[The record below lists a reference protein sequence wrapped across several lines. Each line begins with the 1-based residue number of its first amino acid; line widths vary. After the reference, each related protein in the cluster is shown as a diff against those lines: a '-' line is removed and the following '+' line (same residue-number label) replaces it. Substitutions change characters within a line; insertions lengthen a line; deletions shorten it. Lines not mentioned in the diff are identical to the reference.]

1 MTSWYWVLRQ
11 NVVRAGRKSPL
22 SAQPR
27 ERESRAR
34 EKTAMVVGCVSAKAS
49 RVCWMSKQVFAS
61 ARAEG
66 IADYSSA
73 HRVGEHNIRAFG
85 LDVHN
90 PVFIISGTTIML
102 FVAFALSF
110 PDLAA
115 ALFGQ
120 WRIALTTRL
129 DWFFMA
135 VANIALLFCLYL
147 VVSPLGSIR
156 LGGPEARPR
165 YGYPSWI
172 AMLFAA
178 GIGIGIMFYGV
189 LEPMS
194 HALTPPLSSDG
205 ITGSARRE
213 LAMAATIYHWA
224 FHPWAIYS
232 IVGLSLAFFS
242 FNKGLPLVIRSALY
256 PLFGD
261 RIWGW
266 PGHVVDVLAVLA
278 TMFGLATSLGFG
290 AEQAS
295 GGIAYLF
302 GLPNENWL
310 RVVVIAGITAIA
322 LVSILRGLDG
332 GIKRLSELN
341 MVAAAVLGFY
351 ILMLGPTANILSG
364 FFEYGAAYL
373 RYLPELSNWVGRED
387 DYYLHDWTTFY
398 WAWWMAFSPFVGMFI
413 ARISSGRTV
422 REFVVAALL
431 APSAIFVL
439 WMTIF
444 GETAM
449 DQYFL
454 EGMQEVAVTVRAFQ
468 PELTLFV
475 FLETFPLPLATSL
488 LGVALVVIFFVTSL
502 DSGALI
508 VDTMTAGGKMETP
521 VIQRIFWCMFIGLL
535 GVSLM
540 LGGGLSSL
548 QALALAAA
556 FPFALIMLLMVVSLH
571 RGLRAELKW
580 LRCHQT
586 ADVR

>member
-1 MTSWYWVLRQ
+1 MLDTQ
-11 NVVRAGRKSPL
+11 KL
-22 SAQPR
+22 SKI
-27 ERESRAR
+27 AR
-34 EKTAMVVGCVSAKAS
+34 I
-49 RVCWMSKQVFAS
+49 
-61 ARAEG
+61 EG
-66 IADYSSA
+66 IADYTSG
-73 HRVGEHNIRAFG
+73 HRIGEDNIRAFG

-90 PVFIISGTTIML
+90 PVFMVSGTTIVL

-110 PDLAA
+110 PDLAGDI
-115 ALFGQ
+115 FNQ
-120 WRIALTTRL
+120 WRITLTTRL
-129 DWFFMA
+129 DWVFMA
-135 VANIALLFCLYL
+135 IANFVLLFCLYL

-156 LGGPEARPR
+156 LGGPSARPR
-165 YGYPSWI
+165 YGYPSWV

-194 HALTPPLSSDG
+194 HALTPPLSAAG
-205 ITGSARRE
+205 ITGDARRE
-213 LAMAATIYHWA
+213 LAMASTIYHWA

-232 IVGLSLAFFS
+232 TVGLSLAFFS
-242 FNKGLPLVIRSALY
+242 FNKGLPLVMRSALY

-266 PGHVVDVLAVLA
+266 PGHVVDVLAVFA
-278 TMFGLATSLGFG
+278 TLFGLATSLGFG

-302 GLPNENWL
+302 GVPNENWL
-310 RVVVIAGITAIA
+310 RVAVISFITAIA
-322 LVSILRGLDG
+322 LISVLRGLDG

-341 MVAAAVLGFY
+341 MVAAAALGLY
-351 ILMLGPTANILSG
+351 ILVLGPTWEILSG
-364 FFEYGAAYL
+364 FFQYSAAYV

-387 DYYLHDWTTFY
+387 SYYMHDWTTFY
-398 WAWWMAFSPFVGMFI
+398 WAWWIAFSPFVGMFI

-422 REFVVAALL
+422 REFVVAAML

-449 DQYFL
+449 DQYYL
-454 EGMQEVAVTVRAFQ
+454 EGLQEVVTTVREFK

-475 FLETFPLPLATSL
+475 FLEEFPLTLLTSG
-488 LGVALVVIFFVTSL
+488 LGVVLVVIFFVTSM
-502 DSGALI
+502 DSGSLI
-508 VDTMTAGGKMETP
+508 VDTMTAGGKIETP
-521 VIQRIFWCMFIGLL
+521 VGQRIFWCIFLGLL
-535 GVSLM
+535 GVALM

-548 QALALAAA
+548 QALALASA

-571 RGLRAELKW
+571 RGLRAELK
-580 LRCHQT
+580 LLKSDGRL
-586 ADVR
+586 